1 MYDED
6 HEETHLRRTLEDKR
20 GSLGW
25 EWRGWL
31 AGRVLTAQLRS
42 QQAGGFQ
49 EAVIGGKGSGGVG
62 PQHDSLEKTKESA

>member
-1 MYDED
+1 MG
-6 HEETHLRRTLEDKR
+6 LP
-20 GSLGW
+20 G

-49 EAVIGGKGSGGVG
+49 EAVIAGKGSGGVG